1 MKNSNELFL
10 LVKSLNKNEKGYF
23 KKFASI
29 NSKKGEGNYLRL
41 FNCLDAMEQYDEKQI
56 RKTFAGEKFLSQ
68 LNVTK
73 LYLQKMIIRALRN
86 YHSDSDTDIERLHLL
101 IEAQMLIKKQLY
113 DSAHRVLKNL
123 IEKSKEVEASLTYL
137 YGLQLDYQILIRKGQ
152 YTEMLS
158 AAKQKLDSETEE
170 LAKYQNLCDYRFL
183 QAQSLSITQIEGY
196 TRNESRKQMQE
207 LMNDSLLRDASK
219 PKSFMASLHRYEILL
234 KCYLKTGNGEKA
246 YQCAKEMLKLFDDN
260 PTRKKITPYNYF
272 VTLNS
277 LGNRCISTYRYE
289 EAKKYIEIGESLL
302 HKESIKLSDS
312 QRFEIAIQMAEKK
325 MIACGGTRDFEEG
338 IECEK
343 RLVEIVK
350 NKPVRAEFEVTM
362 KYFAAVCYFGLGK
375 YDEALDRINFIIHE
389 KRAAVRKDLQLSAY
403 ILNVLLHH
411 ELGNNS
417 LTTRLITMSRTFAIA
432 NKFPTEDS
440 NRFFKLLQNI
450 LTGTASRAALS
461 RKKMEENL
469 TTFDFADTDF
479 LSWWLYK
486 K

>member
-56 RKTFAGEKFLSQ
+56 RITFAGEKFLSQ

-137 YGLQLDYQILIRKGQ
+137 YALQLDYQILIRKGQ

-196 TRNESRKQMQE
+196 ARNESRKQMQD
-207 LMNDSLLRDASK
+207 LMNDQLLKDPDK

-234 KCYLKTGNGEKA
+234 KCYLKTGNGEMA

-325 MIACGGTRDFEEG
+325 MIACGGTRDFAEG

-343 RLVEIVK
+343 RLVDIV
-350 NKPVRAEFEVTM
+350 
-362 KYFAAVCYFGLGK
+362 
-375 YDEALDRINFIIHE
+375 
-389 KRAAVRKDLQLSAY
+389 
-403 ILNVLLHH
+403 
-411 ELGNNS
+411 
-417 LTTRLITMSRTFAIA
+417 
-432 NKFPTEDS
+432 
-440 NRFFKLLQNI
+440 
-450 LTGTASRAALS
+450 
-461 RKKMEENL
+461 
-469 TTFDFADTDF
+469 
-479 LSWWLYK
+479 
-486 K
+486 